1 MQQGVRF
8 ESPGMGKARRVMA
21 LLPLS
26 INAFDAERC
35 DQRAHVTVQ
44 LALAEMPELN
54 WQRAAQAPEH
64 VDAHPGIREHPDAT
78 TANHDA
84 PALET
89 AEARGEDVLAG
100 GAHSFACRAS
110 LLARQIPSG
119 SAVKVT
125 LDTANDFGTRDE
137 VHAAWQTVAHIDTKM
152 FPAIALV
159 IIAQWQTSRPPAAA
173 AGAAR
178 QRANRMDELVSG
190 IGLPMRGLAPAG
202 DHDAGADRVAAAPD
216 GHGRGQVHQA
226 GNAAEDALRVMD
238 QQDQL
243 AQGGAAP

>member
-89 AEARGEDVLAG
+89 AGVRWEVG
-100 GAHSFACRAS
+100 
-110 LLARQIPSG
+110 
-119 SAVKVT
+119 
-125 LDTANDFGTRDE
+125 DE
-137 VHAAWQTVAHIDTKM
+137 
-152 FPAIALV
+152 
-159 IIAQWQTSRPPAAA
+159 
-173 AGAAR
+173 
-178 QRANRMDELVSG
+178 
-190 IGLPMRGLAPAG
+190 
-202 DHDAGADRVAAAPD
+202 
-216 GHGRGQVHQA
+216 
-226 GNAAEDALRVMD
+226 ALR
-238 QQDQL
+238 QFR
-243 AQGGAAP
+243 GGIDRKSTRLNSSH